1 MSPFFHPFRHSLL
14 TCRSVAAPRVPKGA
28 RGRGRRGGRAGPSAA
43 GRRPKKT
50 VEELDEEMT
59 DYFHDTTGAAPAAV

>member
-1 MSPFFHPFRHSLL
+1 M
-14 TCRSVAAPRVPKGA
+14 
-28 RGRGRRGGRAGPSAA
+28 AGS

-59 DYFHDTTGAAPAAV
+59 DYFESGTAQGVNNAA

>member
-1 MSPFFHPFRHSLL
+1 VSRN
-14 TCRSVAAPRVPKGA
+14 AARGGA
-28 RGRGRRGGRAGPSAA
+28 RGARGARGGARRGTGRTGPSGS

-59 DYFHDTTGAAPAAV
+59 DYFQGDAGNAA

>member
-1 MSPFFHPFRHSLL
+1 VSDCS
-14 TCRSVAAPRVPKGA
+14 SVAASRTPRGRD
-28 RGRGRRGGRAGPSAA
+28 RGRGRGVRGRGGASGG

-59 DYFHDTTGAAPAAV
+59 DYFHDNGGNNAAS